1 MNKIIVKVVALI
13 CVTVLAGL
21 IARFCKEYLLFGFI
35 LEIIVLYYCLHDINK
50 WTGKRSLG

>member
-21 IARFCKEYLLFGFI
+21 IACFCKEYLLFGFI
-35 LEIIVLYYCLHDINK
+35 LETFTILTNK
-50 WTGKRSLG
+50 RGRGR

>member
-21 IARFCKEYLLFGFI
+21 IACFCKEYLLFGFI
-35 LEIIVLYYCLHDINK
+35 LETIVLYYCHHDNNK
-50 WTGKRSLG
+50 